1 MSDRSQILK
10 DIKGN
15 IRMKSHTNVIN
26 VEKHLLQVKIISNIM
41 LNIKRR
47 ENYINV
53 KVDVGKR
60 TFINVV

>member
-1 MSDRSQILK
+1 
-10 DIKGN
+10 
-15 IRMKSHTNVIN
+15 MKSHTNVNN

>member
-15 IRMKSHTNVIN
+15 IRMKSHTNVNN